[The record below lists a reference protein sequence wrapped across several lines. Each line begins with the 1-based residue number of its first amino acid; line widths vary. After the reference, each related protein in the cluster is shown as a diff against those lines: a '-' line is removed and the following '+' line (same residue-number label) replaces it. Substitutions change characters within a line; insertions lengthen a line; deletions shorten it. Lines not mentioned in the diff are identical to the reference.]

1 MSRTVNLG
9 LPSKVVHMETGVI
22 LKQLPPYT
30 HYDMALY
37 NTKTQRGVTTYSYD
51 EQENK
56 LRYPHG
62 VVFGKLGAK
71 FAGYIT

>member
-1 MSRTVNLG
+1 MSREIKLG
-9 LPSKVVHMETGVI
+9 LPSKVVHMETGVT

-30 HYDMALY
+30 VYEMAKY
-37 NTKTQRGVTTYSYD
+37 STKTNRGITTYSYD
-51 EQENK
+51 EQEQK

-71 FAGYIT
+71 FCGYIT